1 MSRSI
6 AFAAVCALAV
16 TGAGAVLVPKA
27 LPRPSPRAAD
37 GTVVAIPPP
46 PSGVAGAGSCLEHAG
61 PLVTLSGSIGRYDTR
76 KTAVTAQRVDARA
89 ASWTGTE
96 QWAVNAG
103 RSSAPGLCWS
113 GGVIRGL
120 WPPDTPWDTWHHTGA
135 LLLYSPKAT
144 VEQVVISDYG
154 DGVRIEDGAQQW
166 TIRQSRVTR
175 AHDDCVENDWE
186 YSGLIEDSFF
196 EGCYVFLSER
206 PASRQTG
213 VRDGSGDT
221 VSIRSR

>member
-61 PLVTLSGSIGRYDTR
+61 PLVTLSGSIGRYDAR

-113 GGVIRGL
+113 GGVIHGL

-135 LLLYSPKAT
+135 LLLYSPNAT
-144 VEQVVISDYG
+144 IEQVVISDYG
-154 DGVRIEDGAQQW
+154 DGVRIRMRPAVDHPAVPGHAGA
-166 TIRQSRVTR
+166 RRLR
-175 AHDDCVENDWE
+175 GERLG
-186 YSGLIEDSFF
+186 YSGLIRTASSRAVTSFS
-196 EGCYVFLSER
+196 LSGPRAAR
-206 PASRQTG
+206 PVCGTG
-213 VRDGSGDT
+213 AETRCRSGT
-221 VSIRSR
+221 R